1 MMSLAKIWD
10 WLLELTDVAGWITG
24 VVVILAV
31 TALAHWLWRKLHR
44 RVHNRLQQTQ
54 TVWDDAVWEALS
66 RPAALAIWLVGLMF
80 AFEYIFTER
89 ANVMLKVVHNARTLG
104 IVVLLSWFLLRMVR
118 STEVRLIEKA
128 KTSTEEGRLDATTIE
143 AIGKLARISVF
154 IVMALIGLQTMG
166 FSISGVLAFG
176 GIGGLAVS
184 FAAKD
189 LLANFFGGLMLYLD
203 RPFAVGDSIR
213 SPDREMEGTVE
224 YIGWRQTRI
233 RTDTKR
239 PLYIP
244 NSIFANIA
252 VENVTRMSNR
262 RIKEIVGLRYEDA
275 ARLPALI
282 ADLRKYLTQQPDIVA
297 DQTQGVWFHRFGESS
312 LDLLIDAHTRAI
324 EMVEFHRIKEN
335 VLFGIQQIV
344 SQHGADFAFPSRTL
358 YVESGS
364 LPGCLSD
371 KPDA

>member
-1 MMSLAKIWD
+1 MMSFAKLWN
-10 WLLELTDVAGWITG
+10 WLLDLTDVAGWLTG
-24 VVVILAV
+24 VLVILGV
-31 TALAHWLWRKLHR
+31 TVLVHWFWRKLHR
-44 RVHNRLQQTQ
+44 RVTQRLQQTQ
-54 TVWDDAVWEALS
+54 TVWDDALWEAIS

-89 ANVMLKVVHNARTLG
+89 ANVMLKVVHNLRTLG
-104 IVVLLSWFLLRMVR
+104 IVVLLCWFLVRMVR
-118 STEVRLIEKA
+118 SVEVRLIEKA
-128 KTSTEEGRLDATTIE
+128 KGSTEEGRVDATTIE

-203 RPFAVGDSIR
+203 RPFSVGDSIR
-213 SPDREMEGTVE
+213 SPDRELEGTVE

-233 RTDTKR
+233 RTDSKR

-244 NSIFANIA
+244 NSIFASIA

-262 RIKEIVGLRYEDA
+262 RIKEVVGLRYQDA
-275 ARLPALI
+275 ERLPALI
-282 ADLRKYLTQQPDIVA
+282 ADLRAYLASHPDIVA

-324 EMVEFHRIKEN
+324 ELVEFYRIKEN
-335 VLFGIQQIV
+335 VLFGVQQIII
-344 SQHGADFAFPSRTL
+344 QHGADFAFPSRTL
-358 YVESGS
+358 YVESGVA
-364 LPGCLSD
+364 P
-371 KPDA
+371 AA

>member
-1 MMSLAKIWD
+1 MLSFAKIWK

-24 VVVILAV
+24 VLVILGL
-31 TALAHWLWRKLHR
+31 TALVHWLWRKLHK
-44 RVHNRLQQTQ
+44 RVHAKLEQTK
-54 TVWDDAVWEALS
+54 TVWDDAFWEALA
-66 RPAALAIWLVGLMF
+66 RPATLAIWLIGLMF

-89 ANVMLKVVHNARTLG
+89 ASVMLKVIHNARTLG
-104 IVVLLSWFLLRMVR
+104 IIVLICWFLIRLVR
-118 STEVRLIEKA
+118 SGEVRLIEIA
-128 KTSTEEGRLDATTIE
+128 RTSTEEGRLDPTTIE
-143 AIGKLARISVF
+143 AIAKLGRISVF
-154 IVMALIGLQTMG
+154 IVMTLIGLQTMG

-213 SPDREMEGTVE
+213 SPDREIEGTVE

-233 RTDTKR
+233 RTGEKR

-262 RIKEIVGLRYEDA
+262 RIRETIGLRYQDA
-275 ARLPALI
+275 DRLPALI
-282 ADLRKYLTQQPDIVA
+282 TDLRAYLLAHPDIVE
-297 DQTQGVWFHRFGESS
+297 DQTFGVWFHQFGDSS
-312 LDLLIDAHTRAI
+312 LNILVDAHTRAI
-324 EMVEFHRIKEN
+324 ELVEFYRIKEN
-335 VLFGIQQIV
+335 VLFGIQQLV
-344 SQHGADFAFPSRTL
+344 AKHGADFAFPSRTV
-358 YVESGS
+358 YIESGS
-364 LPGCLSD
+364 APASR
-371 KPDA
+371 